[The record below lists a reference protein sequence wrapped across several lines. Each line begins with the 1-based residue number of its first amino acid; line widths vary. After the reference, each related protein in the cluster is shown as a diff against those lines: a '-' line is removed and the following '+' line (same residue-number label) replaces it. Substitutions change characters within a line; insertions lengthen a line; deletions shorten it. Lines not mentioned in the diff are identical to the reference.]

1 MPKNRL
7 YALLIKDYDGR
18 VTARLANGTEQLR
31 KNFQVYEFRVN
42 RDDGLDLAC
51 VSDYDLDTLQYIRS
65 MLNTRIEVTSAGRTP
80 EYNARP
86 NVGGSERSMHRLLF
100 DCLDFI
106 IHGITDAQYEAVR
119 QYLIQRGYQGI
130 FTYDG
135 HRFHIDRGNRD
146 KLTQKDY
153 RKK

>member
-7 YALLIKDYDGR
+7 YTLLIKDYDGR

-31 KNFQVYEFRVN
+31 KNFQVYEFRIN

-51 VSDYDLDTLQYIRS
+51 VSNFDLNTVQYIRS
-65 MLNTRIEVTSAGRTP
+65 ILNARVEVTSAGRTP

-86 NVGGSERSMHRLLF
+86 SVGGSERSMHRLMF

-106 IHGITDAQYEAVR
+106 IHGITDAQYEYVR
-119 QYLIQRGYQGI
+119 QYLIDRGYQGI
-130 FTYDG
+130 FTYPG
-135 HRFHIDRGNRD
+135 HRFHIDIGNRD
-146 KLTQKDY
+146 KFTPHDY
-153 RKK
+153 R